1 MRLIDYPILYINLEK
16 DTKRRLVLEND
27 LNKLKNSY
35 NRIDAIYGKN
45 LHNRKYRNSVAKL
58 LGVHPSKL
66 HPNYWMDR
74 HNFKSMSMNENNIL
88 ARVGAYLSHLKSVKY
103 AYENNYDKLMIM
115 EDDACPLVN
124 FYEEFPVPKDVDI
137 LYAGGYFIKQD
148 DYNPDYQSS
157 LIPINTEEFKLVGAY
172 SYILPNRKA
181 IETVYR
187 VLMSVF
193 LHGKGHD
200 KDDNW
205 RSGKVRLRATN
216 IDVMYVNYF
225 QKLGNTYVINPV
237 RVAARE
243 FESNITNNRS
253 EYKLS
258 SFLNDKQ
265 QYELVGVHNSY
276 EGIYKYS
283 DEKNL

>member
-58 LGVHPSKL
+58 LGVRPSKL

>member
-1 MRLIDYPILYINLEK
+1 
-16 DTKRRLVLEND
+16 
-27 LNKLKNSY
+27 
-35 NRIDAIYGKN
+35 
-45 LHNRKYRNSVAKL
+45 
-58 LGVHPSKL
+58 
-66 HPNYWMDR
+66 
-74 HNFKSMSMNENNIL
+74 
-88 ARVGAYLSHLKSVKY
+88 
-103 AYENNYDKLMIM
+103 
-115 EDDACPLVN
+115 
-124 FYEEFPVPKDVDI
+124 
-137 LYAGGYFIKQD
+137 
-148 DYNPDYQSS
+148 
-157 LIPINTEEFKLVGAY
+157 
-172 SYILPNRKA
+172 
-181 IETVYR
+181 
-187 VLMSVF
+187 MSVF

>member
-1 MRLIDYPILYINLEK
+1 MRLIDYPILYINLDK
-16 DTKRRLVLEND
+16 DKKRRIVLEKD
-27 LNKLKNSY
+27 LNKIKADFT
-35 NRIDAIYGKN
+35 RVEAVYGKN
-45 LHNRKYRNSVAKL
+45 LYNDKYRHKIAKI
-58 LGVHPSKL
+58 LGVHHTKL

-88 ARVGAYLSHLKSVKY
+88 ARVGCYLSHVISVKQ
-103 AYENNYDKLMIM
+103 AYDKGFDKLMVF

-124 FYEEFPVPKDVDI
+124 FYEEFPVPKDADMV
-137 LYAGGYFIKQD
+137 YPGGYFIKQD
-148 DYNPDYQSS
+148 NYNPDYQSS
-157 LIPINTEEFKLVGAY
+157 LIPINTEEFKMAGTY
-172 SYILPNRKA
+172 SYILPNKKA
-181 IETVYR
+181 IETVYK

-193 LHGKGHD
+193 LQGKGHD

-216 IDVMYVNYF
+216 IDFMYINYF
-225 QKLGNTYVINPV
+225 QKLGKTYVINPV

-243 FESNITNNRS
+243 FQSNITNDRNDF
-253 EYKLS
+253 KLS
-258 SFLNDKQ
+258 SFLNPEQ

-283 DEKNL
+283 DEKYL

>member
-1 MRLIDYPILYINLEK
+1 MRLIDYPVLYINLDK
-16 DTKRRLVLEND
+16 DKKRRVVLEKD
-27 LNKLKNSY
+27 LNKLNMDYS
-35 NRIDAIYGKN
+35 RIDAIYGKN
-45 LHNRKYRNSVAKL
+45 LHNKQYRLKVSKL

-74 HNFKSMSMNENNIL
+74 RNFKTMSMNETNIL

-103 AYENNYDKLMIM
+103 AYDNGYDKIMIM
-115 EDDACPLVN
+115 EDDACPLAN
-124 FYEEFPVPKDVDI
+124 FYEEFPVPKNTDI
-137 LYAGGYFIKQD
+137 LYAGGYFIKQGD
-148 DYNPDYQSS
+148 FNPDYQSS
-157 LIPINTEEFKLVGAY
+157 LIPINTDELKIVGIY

-181 IETVYR
+181 IETVYK

-193 LHGKGHD
+193 LQGKGHD
-200 KDDNW
+200 KDPEW

-216 IDVMYVNYF
+216 IDVMYANYF
-225 QKLGNTYVINPV
+225 QKLGNTYIINPV

-258 SFLNDKQ
+258 SFLNPEQ
-265 QYELVGVHNSY
+265 QYDLVGIYDSY
-276 EGIYKYS
+276 EGIYKLS
-283 DEKNL
+283 DKN

>member
-1 MRLIDYPILYINLEK
+1 MRLIDYPILYINLDKDKKRRIVLEK
-16 DTKRRLVLEND
+16 DLD
-27 LNKLKNSY
+27 KLDMNY
-35 NRIDAIYGKN
+35 NRIEAIYGKN
-45 LHNRKYRNSVAKL
+45 LHNDKYRLEVSKL
-58 LGVHPSKL
+58 LGVHPTKL

-88 ARVGAYLSHLKSVKY
+88 ARVGAYLSHLKSIKY
-103 AYENNYDKLMIM
+103 AYDNNYDKLMIM

-124 FYEEFPVPKDVDI
+124 FYEEFPVPKNTDI

-148 DYNPDYQSS
+148 GYNPDYQSS
-157 LIPINTEEFKLVGAY
+157 LIPININEFKLVGAY
-172 SYILPNRKA
+172 SYILPNRKS
-181 IETVYR
+181 IETLYK

-193 LHGKGHD
+193 LQGKGHD

-225 QKLGNTYVINPV
+225 QKLGKTYVINPV

-243 FESNITNNRS
+243 FQSNITNNRS

-258 SFLNDKQ
+258 SFLNPEQ

-283 DEKNL
+283 DEKHL

>member
-35 NRIDAIYGKN
+35 NRIEAIYGKN
-45 LHNRKYRNSVAKL
+45 LHNRTYRNSVAKL